1 MGPAVR
7 VVVPDDFP
15 PAFEGTPAHRRLA
28 ALAEVV
34 VYGERGAEDE
44 AELARRIGDAEAVLN
59 IRAYARFTEA
69 VFRACPRL
77 RLVSIWGTGVDN
89 VDLAAAAR
97 HGVTVTN
104 TPGVNADAVAE
115 HTLALMLAL
124 ARQIPAMD
132 RAVRAGEWPR
142 GLVMQLHGKTLGV
155 VGLGAIG
162 RRVARLGRGLGMRV
176 LAWTFHPDPAL
187 AAELGVELVS
197 LEALLAEADVVSL
210 HLSLTPESRGL
221 LDRARLR
228 LMRPGALLINTARG
242 ALLEREAL
250 LEALRERR
258 LGGAGLDVFHDEPLP
273 SDDPLLALDNVVLT
287 PHNAG
292 MTAEVIEAGLRQA
305 VENIQNFLRGRPT
318 HVVTRP

>member
-1 MGPAVR
+1 MR

-44 AELARRIGDAEAVLN
+44 AELIRRIGDAGAVLN

-69 VFRACPRL
+69 VFRGCPRL
-77 RLVSIWGTGVDN
+77 RLISVWGTGVDN
-89 VDLAAAAR
+89 IDLDAATR

-124 ARQIPAMD
+124 ARRIPAMD
-132 RAVRAGEWPR
+132 RAVRAREWSR

-162 RRVARLGRGLGMRV
+162 RRVARLGRGIGMRV

-221 LDRARLR
+221 LDREKLG

-242 ALLEREAL
+242 ALVEHEAL

-273 SDDPLLALDNVVLT
+273 SDDPLLALDTVVLT

-292 MTAEVIEAGLRQA
+292 MTPEVIEAGLRQA
-305 VENIQNFLRGRPT
+305 VENIENFLQGRPT

>member
-1 MGPAVR
+1 MVR

-15 PAFEGTPAHRRLA
+15 PAFEGTAAHRRLA
-28 ALAEVV
+28 AFAEVT
-34 VYGERGAEDE
+34 VYGQRGAEAE
-44 AELARRIGDAEAVLN
+44 AELIRRIGDAEVAVN

-69 VFRACPRL
+69 VFRACPGL
-77 RLVSIWGTGVDN
+77 ALISVWGTGVDN
-89 VDLAAAAR
+89 IDLDAAAR

-124 ARQIPAMD
+124 ARRIPAMD

-142 GLVMQLHGKTLGV
+142 GLLQQLHGKTLGV

-162 RRVARLGRGLGMRV
+162 RRVARLGRALGMRL
-176 LAWTFHPDPAL
+176 LAWTFHPDPGL

-221 LDRARLR
+221 LDREKLG
-228 LMRPGALLINTARG
+228 LMRRGAFLINTARG
-242 ALLEREAL
+242 ALVEREAL
-250 LEALRERR
+250 LEALGSGR

-273 SDDPLLALDNVVLT
+273 PEDPLLALDTVILT

-292 MTAEVIEAGLRQA
+292 MTPEVIEAGLQQA
-305 VENIQNFLRGRPT
+305 VENIENFLRGRPT
-318 HVVTRP
+318 HVVTGPS